1 MGALDGRHALIT
13 GGGTG
18 IGAAIARAFAG
29 AGASVSIAG
38 RRRAP
43 LEEVAA
49 GLKNAIAITA
59 DVTRERDC
67 AGHGQRGTRK
77 SMARSIS

>member
-1 MGALDGRHALIT
+1 MTDPARTAVVT

-18 IGAAIARAFAG
+18 IGRAIARLLAADG
-29 AGASVSIAG
+29 WGVAVLG

-49 GLKNAIAITA
+49 ETG
-59 DVTRERDC
+59 
-67 AGHGQRGTRK
+67 
-77 SMARSIS
+77 ARWP